1 MGLRN
6 RKAFSHFQ
14 CFFVTTVCNNHMKV
28 LQSDVCKK
36 IVADSISFL
45 NEKYKARTLGYVIM
59 PNHLHLIVYFE
70 EENKL
75 SDYMRDLKKYTA
87 FEIRRFL
94 EGASPELFEKLR
106 YYHREQLFKVWD
118 DGFDDVW
125 LESRWLLETKLEY
138 IHHNPL
144 QEHWRLVELP
154 EDYFYSSAA
163 FYEREIQT
171 GILVSHYL
179 GFF

>member
-14 CFFVTTVCNNHMKV
+14 CFFVTTACNTHLKV
-28 LQSDVCKK
+28 LQTDVCKK

-70 EENKL
+70 KENKL
-75 SDYMRDLKKYTA
+75 SGFMRDLKKYTSFKVRSEIEKTMPEM
-87 FEIRRFL
+87 FER
-94 EGASPELFEKLR
+94 LR
-106 YYHREQLFKVWD
+106 YYHREQLFKVWN

-125 LESRWLLETKLEY
+125 LESLWLLEIKLRY
-138 IHHNPL
+138 IHNNPL
-144 QEHWRLVELP
+144 QDHWRLVKCP
-154 EDYFYSSAA
+154 EDYFYSSAL
-163 FYEREIQT
+163 FYEKGVQT
-171 GILVSHYL
+171 ALAVTHYQE
-179 GFF
+179 FF